1 MMSLRQFVPYFLVC
15 LVLGGSLAHAQGMN
29 LGFGGLSQDPTA
41 PVEVD
46 ADELSVDQAQ
56 SQAVF
61 KGNVRVVQGNLRLA
75 AGQVRVEYG
84 DDGQGIRKVHASG
97 GVLVST
103 EKDAAES
110 QSASYDIQTGGL
122 VMEGEVLLTQGQMA
136 ISGDRLVAD
145 LRAGTGR
152 MEGRVRTVLQTGGN

>member
-1 MMSLRQFVPYFLVC
+1 MRSLRQFAPYFLVC
-15 LVLGGSLAHAQGMN
+15 LVLGGSLAQAQGMN
-29 LGFGGLSQDPTA
+29 LGFGGPSQDPTA
-41 PVEVD
+41 PVEVT

-61 KGNVRVVQGNLRLA
+61 NGNVRVVQGNLRLA